1 MRQLPPTRAI
11 GTSRHD
17 RRPSGVCLLRPDPFD
32 DVELHSAAECFIAQ
46 MRICDLRIRIVRDGH
61 KPNEAEEQRPCCVPI
76 EPVHVTSSPKDRREQ
91 EGYQNSGSSV
101 KIAGVTSQV
110 SILAFCQHHRRAFG
124 ILRHRSRW
132 RNIGYPIEQQI
143 TLCEDLGHHATSL
156 RSSTRQG
163 LGAWIASTLFQT
175 ALFTANTGARG
186 RCLDIDYCT
195 ISPCSARSR
204 PSRSMSCVT
213 RRPTTFLTTKR
224 MIKLATAS

>member
-17 RRPSGVCLLRPDPFD
+17 RRPSGVCLLRSDPFD

-46 MRICDLRIRIVRDGH
+46 MRIRIVRDGH

-76 EPVHVTSSPKDRREQ
+76 EPVHVISSQKDRREQ

-110 SILAFCQHHRRAFG
+110 SLLAFCQHHRRAFG
-124 ILRHRSRW
+124 ILRHCSRW

-143 TLCEDLGHHATSL
+143 TLCEDLGHHPPPCAQAPVKALVPGLLPPYS
-156 RSSTRQG
+156 RQLYSPRTLV
-163 LGAWIASTLFQT
+163 LGDA
-175 ALFTANTGARG
+175 ALT
-186 RCLDIDYCT
+186 
-195 ISPCSARSR
+195 
-204 PSRSMSCVT
+204 
-213 RRPTTFLTTKR
+213 
-224 MIKLATAS
+224 